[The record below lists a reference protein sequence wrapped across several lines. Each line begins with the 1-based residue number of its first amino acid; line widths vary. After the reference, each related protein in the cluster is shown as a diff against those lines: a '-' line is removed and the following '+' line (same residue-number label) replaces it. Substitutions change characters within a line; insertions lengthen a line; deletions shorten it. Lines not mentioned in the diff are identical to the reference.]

1 MERANETRIGL
12 AELAEEDLAKVSG
25 GKSIDEQKAEAN
37 AKYDSDMSAAT
48 AQLILGTVAGA
59 ISATGAAGISHV
71 SIIGKRH

>member
-37 AKYDSDMSAAT
+37 AKYDRAMSAAT
-48 AQLILGTVAGA
+48 AEL
-59 ISATGAAGISHV
+59 
-71 SIIGKRH
+71 RHCSGRNHRDGRGGNQPRVHHR